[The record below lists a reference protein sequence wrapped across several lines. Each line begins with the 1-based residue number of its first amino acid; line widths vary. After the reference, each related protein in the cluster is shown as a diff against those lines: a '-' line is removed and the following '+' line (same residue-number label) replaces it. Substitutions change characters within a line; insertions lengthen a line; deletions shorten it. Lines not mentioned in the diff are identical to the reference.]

1 MGPPQRP
8 PAGPWG
14 PAQLPEAG
22 LNPRPPREDITVTP
36 EEGWCLG
43 KDGAGGATSQPAR
56 LQPGTGPGWGGEG
69 ARKCLFPEPALAMG
83 RKGPARPPSLA
94 PRCRWMR
101 GARGFLPLGTD
112 PSPPWFPSA
121 PHPSPPERP
130 RNTSAHR
137 AEQAWPWAR
146 GGGGGGDNQ
155 QCPPS
160 KPSQKHPSPGGQHPT
175 ARWSLPASGSSQH
188 LQTRWTRVPPQ
199 PLPDVGSPPPPVSY
213 LGRGGTQPTPPRKGS
228 RLEALPGR
236 PSTTPKS
243 LSPLGGT
250 RHERADPPQS
260 TPHAPR
266 TTGPAG
272 SGPRGAG
279 SGLPRT
285 TPPPAGQPRRSEF
298 PLFPPIGHPVRANE
312 RVGVG
317 MGGGPGRYRNQSK
330 ADKALHLP
338 NRPGNANNQ

>member
-22 LNPRPPREDITVTP
+22 LNSRPPREDITVTP

-146 GGGGGGDNQ
+146 GGGGGAITSSA
-155 QCPPS
+155 PPPNPPKSIQAREGSTPRHGGPCLLLAAPSTS
-160 KPSQKHPSPGGQHPT
+160 KHGG
-175 ARWSLPASGSSQH
+175 R
-188 LQTRWTRVPPQ
+188 
-199 PLPDVGSPPPPVSY
+199 GSPPNPSLMLAAPPPRYPIWGGGGHNQHLPRKAPGWRHCQADPAPPPKASPRW
-213 LGRGGTQPTPPRKGS
+213 GAPGTRGQTPPSLHPTPPG
-228 RLEALPGR
+228 LPAPLDRVPAGR
-236 PSTTPKS
+236 D
-243 LSPLGGT
+243 
-250 RHERADPPQS
+250 RACR
-260 TPHAPR
+260 APR
-266 TTGPAG
+266 RPLQDSRGVRN
-272 SGPRGAG
+272 SHSFPRLATRFE
-279 SGLPRT
+279 PMK
-285 TPPPAGQPRRSEF
+285 E
-298 PLFPPIGHPVRANE
+298 
-312 RVGVG
+312 
-317 MGGGPGRYRNQSK
+317 
-330 ADKALHLP
+330 
-338 NRPGNANNQ
+338 